1 MNFRPVKKK
10 KNLRPQKMK
19 HKKKS
24 GQDGAEAFCP
34 AFVL

>member
-10 KNLRPQKMK
+10 KNLRPQKLK
-19 HKKKS
+19 CKKKS
-24 GQDGAEAFCP
+24 GQDGTEAFCP